1 MLIMHVIL
9 KNIYSIKI
17 MYSYVYS
24 LKINLNFQ
32 VKTRSVAEL
41 VHFYYFWKKS
51 DRHDQFERKQVSMR
65 PEMK

>member
-1 MLIMHVIL
+1 M
-9 KNIYSIKI
+9 
-17 MYSYVYS
+17 YS
-24 LKINLNFQ
+24 LKIILNFQ